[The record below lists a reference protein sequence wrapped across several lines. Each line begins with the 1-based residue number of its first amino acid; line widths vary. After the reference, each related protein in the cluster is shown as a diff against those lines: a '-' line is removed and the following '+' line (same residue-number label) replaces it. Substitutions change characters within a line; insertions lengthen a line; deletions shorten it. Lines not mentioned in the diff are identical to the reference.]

1 MCIHWNMNLSTPVS
15 VYQLSSYP
23 LIYTLFNFMSFWG
36 CCVLTH
42 VLTKP
47 VLSIHLCKHFKEHVI
62 QGRANQAWDLVGLWC
77 MGADSVQ
84 HLVRTD
90 ENGVEL
96 ERWHSRQ
103 PSGQG
108 ISNSGCDHRFTG
120 FRFTYSSYIALQNL
134 YQRDTESPKSKLM
147 YAIFQHDIFLS
158 VLRID
163 WSYGLLP

>member
-1 MCIHWNMNLSTPVS
+1 MCIRWNMNLSTPVS

-47 VLSIHLCKHFKEHVI
+47 VLSIHLCKHFKEHGI
-62 QGRANQAWDLVGLWC
+62 QGRANRAWDLVGLWC
-77 MGADSVQ
+77 RGADSVQ
-84 HLVRTD
+84 HQVRTD
-90 ENGVEL
+90 ANGVEL
-96 ERWHSRQ
+96 ERWHSHQ

-108 ISNSGCDHRFTG
+108 ISNSGCDHPFTR

-147 YAIFQHDIFLS
+147 YAIFQHNIFFCQF
-158 VLRID
+158 
-163 WSYGLLP
+163 YG